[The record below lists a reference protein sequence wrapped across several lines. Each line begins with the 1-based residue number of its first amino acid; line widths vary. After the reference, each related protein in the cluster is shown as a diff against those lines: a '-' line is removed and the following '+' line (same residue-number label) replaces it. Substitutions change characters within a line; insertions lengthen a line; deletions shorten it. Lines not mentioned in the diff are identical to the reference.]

1 MTGGEVID
9 VFVNYL
15 VCVIL
20 SISKLVVLVNSEQ

>member
-1 MTGGEVID
+1 MTGGEAID

-20 SISKLVVLVNSEQ
+20 RISNLVVLVNSEQ